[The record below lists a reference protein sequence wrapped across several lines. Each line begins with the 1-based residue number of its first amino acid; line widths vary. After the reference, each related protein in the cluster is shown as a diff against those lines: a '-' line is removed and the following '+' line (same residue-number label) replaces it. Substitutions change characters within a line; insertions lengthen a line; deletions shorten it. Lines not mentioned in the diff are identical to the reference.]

1 MFRTNQKYLPGND
14 LHSLLRSSLC
24 IPSNSLAPISTP
36 LGSGVVKAASC
47 WAGLFLLLIA
57 GCGEVA
63 VTGNESASTQ
73 KSAKSRPLIVTTT
86 SIIADLVRNIVE
98 EEATV
103 ESLMGSGVDPHLYRP
118 TRTDI
123 QRLAKA
129 DVIVSNGLHL
139 EGPLEENLAGLK
151 SSGKTVFAMSDGL
164 AANQLRFP
172 GGPGA
177 PPDPH
182 IWMDVTLW
190 QTAASYLAN
199 QLGDRWPNLKPR
211 VATITERYLDQLAML
226 DQFAAISLGSIP
238 ADQRVLVTSHDAFG
252 YMGLRYNITV
262 RPVQGISTDSEA
274 GIRDVN
280 ELVEMVIKQQIPT
293 LFGETS
299 TSSKAVEAVLAGAK
313 ARGANVQLGSPLF
326 SDALGAEGTYK
337 GTYIGMIDWNI
348 TQVTTGLGGR
358 VAPRLWHQS
367 TDSP

>member
-1 MFRTNQKYLPGND
+1 MFGTTQKYLPGND

-24 IPSNSLAPISTP
+24 IPSNSPAPIGT
-36 LGSGVVKAASC
+36 LLNTAAPYWS
-47 WAGLFLLLIA
+47 GLFLLLVV
-57 GCGEVA
+57 GCGEAA
-63 VTGNESASTQ
+63 VTGNESASAQ
-73 KSAKSRPLIVTTT
+73 SPAKSRPLIVTTT

-98 EEATV
+98 EGATV

-123 QRLAKA
+123 QRLARA

-151 SSGKTVFAMSDGL
+151 SSGKTVLAMSDGL
-164 AANQLRFP
+164 AANQLRLP

-190 QTAASYLAN
+190 QTAASHLAD
-199 QLGDRWPNLKPR
+199 QLGHRWPDLKPQL
-211 VATITERYLDQLAML
+211 ATSAKRYLDQLAML
-226 DQFAAISLGSIP
+226 DHFASVSLSSIP

-262 RPVQGISTDSEA
+262 KPVQGISTDSEA

-280 ELVEMVIKQQIPT
+280 ELVEMVVKQQIST

-313 ARGANVQLGSPLF
+313 ARGAKVQLGAPLF
-326 SDALGAEGTYK
+326 SDALGAEGTYE

-348 TQVTTGLGGR
+348 TQMTTSLGGQ
-358 VAPRLWHQS
+358 VAPRPWQQS
-367 TDSP
+367 TVSPQP